1 MSRDN
6 YNILDPGETANDRT
20 EVYSFQSNTFYHMWA
35 IQNVPAL
42 KEEEFTTTLMN
53 HIAKIDFQLNST
65 QYPNSPVKPYMQ
77 NWYEVAKDL
86 MKDESFGEPLT
97 HDNNWLN
104 DDVKKATAGAKDKE
118 EKAKKIFE
126 FVRNNFSCTDNYAR
140 YLSHPLKKTYQAH
153 KGNVADINILLAAM
167 LKNAGLEVYPALL
180 STRGHG
186 ITYDMYPI
194 MSKFNYVITQAKSNN
209 KTFLLDASDPN
220 IGFNRLPAECYNG
233 NARIIAD
240 EPMLIDL
247 SADSLMESK
256 LTTVFMMN
264 DEKGL
269 NGSFSTQLGNQESQ
283 TIRKKLSATKQE
295 DFFKEIKK
303 NDPMEVELNDPEID
317 SLKIPEEPVAIK
329 YELNFSFNE
338 DIIYFNPVLAEAY
351 KENPFKAAERFYPVE
366 MPSCA
371 DETYILN
378 MEVPKGYKVEEL
390 PKSARVMLNENEG
403 MFEYIIGESG
413 GRIQLRCRTI
423 LKKANFGPD
432 DYQTLRDFFAY
443 IVKKQAEQIVFKKL

>member
-1 MSRDN
+1 
-6 YNILDPGETANDRT
+6 
-20 EVYSFQSNTFYHMWA
+20 
-35 IQNVPAL
+35 
-42 KEEEFTTTLMN
+42 
-53 HIAKIDFQLNST
+53 
-65 QYPNSPVKPYMQ
+65 
-77 NWYEVAKDL
+77 
-86 MKDESFGEPLT
+86 
-97 HDNNWLN
+97 
-104 DDVKKATAGAKDKE
+104 
-118 EKAKKIFE
+118 
-126 FVRNNFSCTDNYAR
+126 DNYAR
-140 YLSHPLKKTYQAH
+140 FLSQPLKKTFQGR

-167 LKNAGLEVYPALL
+167 LKNAGFEVHPVLL
-180 STRGHG
+180 STRSHG
-186 ITYDMYPI
+186 ITCDLYPI
-194 MSKFNYVITQAKSNN
+194 MTKFNYVITQAKSND

-256 LTTVFMMN
+256 LTTVFMIN

-295 DFFKEIKK
+295 EFFKEIKK
-303 NDPMEVELNDPEID
+303 NYPMEVELNNAEID

-329 YELNFSFNE
+329 YELNFSFNDE

-413 GRIQLRCRTI
+413 GHIQLRCRTI
-423 LKKANFGPD
+423 LKKANFAPE